1 MLNKR
6 RNFIKD
12 SSKALL
18 GAVALVAMFM
28 TGCDRAT
35 NSDKDSQVQ
44 DLQKEVAM
52 QSDTLKLIF
61 PQWQGGDIAGFFKD
75 LPPSESAKGYILGA
89 QILDLL
95 IGDINPALDKNTAIV
110 DISRDF
116 RVDSK
121 RIVQDGII
129 DKEILRIQHENALN
143 ILHAKNPAK
152 ILTLGGECATSV
164 APFGYLA
171 DKYKGEEVAMIWID
185 AHPDLGVKNDDFY
198 KGYHAMAVSAIIGDS
213 SLAQDFALPAH
224 IKPQNVLF
232 VGLNSNEAKHYDAR
246 RESLGIE
253 SISGKEFANN
263 EAKAFGAISA
273 WLQARG
279 AKKVLIHL
287 DLDVLNPRELYVAVG
302 DSGVLSIAQ
311 VVGAINVVS
320 QNAEVVGLTIA
331 EHLPKAELQ
340 LKEMLKKLPLIKG

>member
-1 MLNKR
+1 
-6 RNFIKD
+6 
-12 SSKALL
+12 
-18 GAVALVAMFM
+18 
-28 TGCDRAT
+28 
-35 NSDKDSQVQ
+35 
-44 DLQKEVAM
+44 
-52 QSDTLKLIF
+52 
-61 PQWQGGDIAGFFKD
+61 
-75 LPPSESAKGYILGA
+75 
-89 QILDLL
+89 
-95 IGDINPALDKNTAIV
+95 
-110 DISRDF
+110 
-116 RVDSK
+116 
-121 RIVQDGII
+121 
-129 DKEILRIQHENALN
+129 
-143 ILHAKNPAK
+143 
-152 ILTLGGECATSV
+152 
-164 APFGYLA
+164 
-171 DKYKGEEVAMIWID
+171 MIWID